1 MSKTSSIWDK
11 VNAAKPQQKE
21 DVTKELTEEIKQFR
35 EKQKE
40 FQATNDHQFYFTV
53 VFSTKEDKDKF
64 MQECQLMSSETI
76 IDGYQ
81 LARKLGK
88 EPQKPKFRLKP
99 PF

>member
-1 MSKTSSIWDK
+1 MSKTSSIWDR
-11 VNAAKPQQKE
+11 VNSSRPEAKE
-21 DVTKELTEEIKQFR
+21 NVSKELTEEIKQFR

-64 MQECQLMSSETI
+64 MTQCGLMSAETI
-76 IDGYQ
+76 VDGYQ
-81 LARKLGK
+81 LAKKLGK
-88 EPQKPKFRLKP
+88 EPQKPKFKLKP